1 MLFQLSVF
9 TQIYL
14 YSADKKRIHKKK
26 ILYTE
31 DPACYFANKIPVCH
45 EYTYTTGCPPKRRVS
60 FLSESEM
67 ISPGLRQDC
76 PLGGAGLRSQCAP
89 AGPGGPDARL
99 RRAGELQCGRI

>member
-1 MLFQLSVF
+1 
-9 TQIYL
+9 
-14 YSADKKRIHKKK
+14 
-26 ILYTE
+26 
-31 DPACYFANKIPVCH
+31 
-45 EYTYTTGCPPKRRVS
+45 
-60 FLSESEM
+60 M